1 MADDEYAVYLGMEC
15 DDFISIVVSLGL
27 LGFRRAVIS
36 ADGLGDALVLVLL
49 QLATQLNLDLRW
61 RPGSYDRTQQHT
73 CQRQRLRGSLLAT
86 LKPHYAQHNVN
97 PRPCM
102 AVAQSSP
109 KGTQGLVTVCD
120 SSQRRISSPRGTR

>member
-1 MADDEYAVYLGMEC
+1 MDC
-15 DDFISIVVSLGL
+15 DDFISIVVGLGL

-61 RPGSYDRTQQHT
+61 RPGSYDRTQQPHT
-73 CQRQRLRGSLLAT
+73 CERQRLRGSLLAT
-86 LKPHYAQHNVN
+86 LKPYYAQPNVN

-102 AVAQSSP
+102 AVAQNSP
-109 KGTQGLVTVCD
+109 KGTQGHVTVCD
-120 SSQRRISSPRGTR
+120 SFERRISSPRGTR